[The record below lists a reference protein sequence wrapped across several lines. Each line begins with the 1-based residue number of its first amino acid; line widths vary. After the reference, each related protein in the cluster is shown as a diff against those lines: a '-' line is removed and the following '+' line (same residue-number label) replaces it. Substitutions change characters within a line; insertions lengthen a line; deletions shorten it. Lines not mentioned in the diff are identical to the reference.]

1 MILSALTPFF
11 ETSCSHRLERDRF
24 GSCTSRNKQAI
35 NATIVMTTPKPGQ
48 SGPGCEDSDFFG
60 EPGVRLT
67 PGGLLPDERDQPVT
81 DFFRVSFVAF

>member
-48 SGPGCEDSDFFG
+48 SDRVAKIRISSASRVFDSPRARFYQTKG
-60 EPGVRLT
+60 ISR
-67 PGGLLPDERDQPVT
+67 
-81 DFFRVSFVAF
+81 